1 MKPKWSPHAKS
12 LLADILHVI
21 GFERSPQDAARW
33 SLCIQ
38 EESDQL
44 ETFPFLGTTI
54 PNECFMTMPD
64 NADRLRQ
71 IFCGPYRIVYEPV
84 EDEIHI
90 LSIRHTRMLVTEGDT
105 YWS

>member
-33 SLCIQ
+33 SLRIQ

-71 IFCGPYRIVYEPV
+71 KIGRAHV
-84 EDEIHI
+84 
-90 LSIRHTRMLVTEGDT
+90 
-105 YWS
+105 